1 MTMEYIPA
9 LGIAILATMTL
20 TGKTAVYFILGFALA
35 AYLKVP
41 VIGVTILAVCMAVI
55 LVQLQDSGQTVT
67 EQEEDEDF

>member
-1 MTMEYIPA
+1 M
-9 LGIAILATMTL
+9 

>member
-1 MTMEYIPA
+1 M
-9 LGIAILATMTL
+9 LFQS
-20 TGKTAVYFILGFALA
+20 FILGFALA